1 MRNAL
6 VLSFVIAFAAGAQ
19 ETPRL
24 GETVDVSIVNVD
36 VVVTDKAGNRV
47 HGLKQ
52 EDFELREN
60 GKVKPISNFA
70 EYASEG
76 EQGTVGVEVA
86 ERQAQPAVPAAA
98 PREKRTLLIFF
109 EEMQLA
115 NFAADQFTKGIS
127 ETVRQ
132 LIAPGDSVSVVIW
145 SQYRIQHVEFTSEP
159 RQIADAIKLVN
170 ETAKGA
176 RINMTEIQ
184 RKETA
189 NMRELMAA
197 QAGPGGGAPA
207 MEASTDPG
215 GDVALFMLMAYN
227 EMVVRVA
234 AINSAINSMAG
245 HDGKKIL
252 LLATRRLGEVAG
264 AEFAFQAGADRISPY
279 LRTRFNTDELRK
291 SIIDNANASG
301 VTIYPVNP
309 PGAAIA
315 ATDTESYNM
324 ELGANVALRG
334 VAEQLTLVNETVNME
349 KIAEQT
355 GGLMAVGT
363 AKIVD
368 LLPRVV
374 SDASDYYSLA
384 YRVTNTNTDQSRK
397 IVVTTRNPEYKVRAR
412 TAFVEKSDDTRMR
425 DRLRGTLFRAEQPG
439 ATIAI
444 RAAARPSKKTS
455 RKKTMMEVRVRI
467 PIGGL
472 TILPQA
478 NGKHGGKFSIY
489 VAAAT
494 DLHQLSDV
502 TQKSQPFEVAPSELE
517 QARTSHFTY
526 DLDVEVND
534 KSKYLAVGVFDEV
547 GKTYGLMRID
557 LQKDVKPAATPAA
570 TPPK

>member
-1 MRNAL
+1 MTRKL
-6 VLSFVIAFAAGAQ
+6 LLPFLFAFAAVAQ
-19 ETPRL
+19 EAPRL
-24 GETVDVSIVNVD
+24 GETVDVSIINVD
-36 VVVTDKAGNRV
+36 VVVTDRQGNRV
-47 HGLKQ
+47 RGLKQ

-60 GKVKPISNFA
+60 GKVKVISNFA
-70 EYASEG
+70 EYASEA
-76 EQGTVGVEVA
+76 ERGTLGVE
-86 ERQAQPAVPAAA
+86 AAA
-98 PREKRTLLIFF
+98 PQVQAAAPVARREPRTLLIFF
-109 EEMQLA
+109 EEMQLP
-115 NFAADQFTKGIS
+115 NFAADQFTKGLS

-132 LIAPGDSVSVVIW
+132 LIAPGDMVSVVVW
-145 SQYRIQHVEFTSEP
+145 SQYRIQHVEFTNDP

-176 RINMTEIQ
+176 RIDMTTVARQ
-184 RKETA
+184 ETA
-189 NMRELMAA
+189 ARREFMSA
-197 QAGPGGGAPA
+197 GGGAPA
-207 MEASTDPG
+207 LGASTDPG
-215 GDVALFMLMAYN
+215 GDVGLYMLMAYN
-227 EMVVRVA
+227 EMAVRVA

-245 HDGKKIL
+245 QEGKKIL
-252 LLATRRLGEVAG
+252 LLATRRIGEVAG
-264 AEFAFQAGADRISPY
+264 AEFAFQAGADQISPY
-279 LRTRFNTDELRK
+279 LRTRYNTDALRK

-309 PGAAIA
+309 PGAAPA
-315 ATDTESYNM
+315 STDTESYSM
-324 ELGANVALRG
+324 ETGANVALRG
-334 VAEQLTLVNETVNME
+334 AAEQLTLLNETLSME
-349 KIAEQT
+349 KIAQQT

-363 AKIVD
+363 AKIVA

-384 YRVTNTNTDQSRK
+384 YRVTSTNTDQSRK
-397 IVVTTRNPEYKVRAR
+397 IEVTTRNPEYKVRAR

-439 ATIAI
+439 ATIGI

-467 PIGGL
+467 PIAGL
-472 TILPQA
+472 TMLPQA

-494 DLHQLSDV
+494 DLHELSDV
-502 TQKSQPFEVAPSELE
+502 TQKTQPFEVAPSEVE
-517 QARTSHFTY
+517 QARSSHFTY

-557 LQKDVKPAATPAA
+557 LKSDVKPAATPAA